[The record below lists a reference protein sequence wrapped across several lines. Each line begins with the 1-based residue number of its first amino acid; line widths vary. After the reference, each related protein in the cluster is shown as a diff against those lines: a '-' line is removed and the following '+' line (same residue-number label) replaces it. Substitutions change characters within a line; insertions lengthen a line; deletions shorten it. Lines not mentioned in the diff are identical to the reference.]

1 MSLVPDIYLGFIEFY
16 RSKKQKKNSFFLDK
30 NRVDKIDK
38 IERPNIEKLTKS
50 LMTRMYKKGS
60 SDSSESEEDQ
70 DETDNSNFE
79 ETLYKSV
86 AEAVAESKVLCF
98 L

>member
-1 MSLVPDIYLGFIEFY
+1 
-16 RSKKQKKNSFFLDK
+16 
-30 NRVDKIDK
+30 
-38 IERPNIEKLTKS
+38 
-50 LMTRMYKKGS
+50 MYKKGS

-98 L
+98 LWVHTQGKSVGGNW